1 MWVIN
6 MNHLK
11 DAMKSK
17 FTDRNFWIFAFKS
30 NFKNFGLSEFEI
42 KFPTEWYAYNAYFN
56 SRIWDIA
63 DVLEKERTQ

>member
-30 NFKNFGLSEFEI
+30 NFKNFGPSKFEI
-42 KFPTEWYAYNAYFN
+42 KFPIAWYAYNAYFN
-56 SRIWDIA
+56 SRICNIA
-63 DVLEKERTQ
+63 DVLKIERMQ